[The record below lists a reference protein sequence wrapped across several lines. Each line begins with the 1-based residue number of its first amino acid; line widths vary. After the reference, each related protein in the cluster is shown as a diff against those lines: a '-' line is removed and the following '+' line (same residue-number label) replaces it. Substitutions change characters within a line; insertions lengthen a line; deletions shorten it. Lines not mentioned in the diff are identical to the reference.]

1 MAKRAKEDDVLNA
14 IDDELFSDLKSAIN
28 KEIPNSAFILGD
40 DEAPTDVKEYVSS
53 GSYQLDTLIS
63 NKESGGGFPVG
74 RVTEITGLEASGK
87 SLLAIEACRDT
98 QKKGGICIYIDTEN
112 ATDLTFLVNMGLNP
126 KRLIYVQVPTTEEV
140 FQVIE
145 KTVERITEKYKSK
158 KNRPIVTVIWDSLAQ
173 TSTQAEV
180 EGGYGDMQ
188 YASQA
193 KVIGKGMRKIVQFL
207 GASNVCFIILNQLKY
222 KIGVVFGD
230 PLQSSGGM
238 ATKYAC
244 SVRVRL
250 TRKGKLLGPDKK
262 AIIGYETQAEVIK
275 NKVGPPGGK
284 CLFDIFFNRG
294 VSDDSKVLDFLTSKG
309 LVQEVTS
316 QKSLFV
322 LETGEGI
329 EFKNKEWLNIS
340 REHNEYIQ
348 RLVKKS
354 LVTDL
359 ANPEFNLSEVERVE
373 VSESELPE

>member
-1 MAKRAKEDDVLNA
+1 MAKKAKEEEFLSA
-14 IDDELFSDLKSAIN
+14 IDDDLFSDLKSSIN

-40 DEAPTDVKEYVSS
+40 DDAPTDVKEYVSS

-74 RVTEITGLEASGK
+74 RVTEISGLESSGK

-112 ATDLTFLVNMGLNP
+112 ATDLSFLVNMGLNP

-173 TSTQAEV
+173 TSTQAEI
-180 EGGYGDMQ
+180 EGSYSDMQ

-230 PLQSSGGM
+230 PL
-238 ATKYAC
+238 C
-244 SVRVRL
+244 VH
-250 TRKGKLLGPDKK
+250 P
-262 AIIGYETQAEVIK
+262 ETE
-275 NKVGPPGGK
+275 
-284 CLFDIFFNRG
+284 
-294 VSDDSKVLDFLTSKG
+294 
-309 LVQEVTS
+309 
-316 QKSLFV
+316 
-322 LETGEGI
+322 
-329 EFKNKEWLNIS
+329 
-340 REHNEYIQ
+340 IQ
-348 RLVKKS
+348 L
-354 LVTDL
+354 
-359 ANPEFNLSEVERVE
+359 EFN
-373 VSESELPE
+373 ESEIGD